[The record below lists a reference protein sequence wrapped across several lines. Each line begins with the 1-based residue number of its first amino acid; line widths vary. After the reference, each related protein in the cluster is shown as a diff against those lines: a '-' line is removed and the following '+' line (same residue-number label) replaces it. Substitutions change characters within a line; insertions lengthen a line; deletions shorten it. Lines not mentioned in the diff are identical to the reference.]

1 MDRTKYTDKRLEL
14 LETNQIM
21 KPNHDPTKST
31 KGKIQRI
38 LRKVRNRLSSKEYY
52 QLYSTVSCSGTF
64 YGTAKIPKLPPN
76 GFIDN
81 LLMRLIISNVCTA
94 FINW

>member
-31 KGKIQRI
+31 KG
-38 LRKVRNRLSSKEYY
+38 
-52 QLYSTVSCSGTF
+52 
-64 YGTAKIPKLPPN
+64 
-76 GFIDN
+76 
-81 LLMRLIISNVCTA
+81 
-94 FINW
+94 